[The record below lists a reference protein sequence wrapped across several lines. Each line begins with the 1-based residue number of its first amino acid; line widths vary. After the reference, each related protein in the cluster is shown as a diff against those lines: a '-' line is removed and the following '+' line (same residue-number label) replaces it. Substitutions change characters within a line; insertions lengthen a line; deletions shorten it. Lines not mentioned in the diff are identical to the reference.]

1 MVATVLVA
9 VAAGFMVLPLL
20 PFTPLPAAPAWPYI
34 VASAIIHVVYFVTLA
49 EAYRWGDLSQVYP
62 IARGTA
68 PLLTA
73 ALAALWLQEA
83 LGSAGWAGVTVLAGG
98 ILLLTF
104 KGGRTLARVDSR
116 AVAFALATSLTITA
130 YTLVDGI
137 GARLAGSS
145 LAYTVWLFIGDGVTM
160 AIYGWLRIGPA
171 LMGDLRAH
179 WRIAVAGARAFD
191 GGLCDRH
198 LGHDGGA
205 DRVGGG
211 AARDQRAVRRSVCHC
226 HSARTATA
234 GPPCGRRFGLG
245 WRPVVALSLGVHL
258 AGAAGA
264 GAAAGAIEPVWMAL
278 APAAGDGG
286 AAREGRSGRRANCR
300 QSRPNQLSCG
310 NRRCCK
316 ALHSD
321 RDVTP
326 STKILIGG
334 ASRKA
339 ITVATAMAAVGR
351 GGADRSV
358 SEPYR
363 RMP

>member
-1 MVATVLVA
+1 MDPFVFTAVLAAAACHAGWNTLLKLKVAPVVATVLVA

-171 LMGDLRAH
+171 LMGDLRVH
-179 WRIAVAGARAFD
+179 WRIAVAGA
-191 GGLCDRH
+191 
-198 LGHDGGA
+198 
-205 DRVGGG
+205 
-211 AARDQRAVRRSVCHC
+211 
-226 HSARTATA
+226 
-234 GPPCGRRFGLG
+234 
-245 WRPVVALSLGVHL
+245 ALSTAAYAIAIWAMTVAPIALVAALRETSVLFAALFATVILREPLLPVRLAAAGLVL
-258 AGAAGA
+258 AGA
-264 GAAAGAIEPVWMAL
+264 L
-278 APAAGDGG
+278 LL
-286 AAREGRSGRRANCR
+286 RFR
-300 QSRPNQLSCG
+300 
-310 NRRCCK
+310 
-316 ALHSD
+316 
-321 RDVTP
+321 
-326 STKILIGG
+326 
-334 ASRKA
+334 
-339 ITVATAMAAVGR
+339 
-351 GGADRSV
+351 
-358 SEPYR
+358 
-363 RMP
+363 